1 MASSTE
7 RIVTVDGFRWQITE
21 LGDGPPVVLCHGFPG
36 LGYSYRHQM
45 RALAASG
52 YRAIAPPDMPGYGG
66 TDVPPRDIDDYTNER
81 VSDALIG
88 LLDSLG
94 HERAVIVGHDFG
106 APVAWTV
113 ALRHRARVSGLVL
126 LAVPPYAPD
135 RFPLRPS
142 ELYASMARKHFLHIH
157 YFQEPGVADRELDAD
172 PPRGFLHRLFYAL
185 SGATA
190 IWTSG
195 STPPRTATVTWT
207 CCPKPPHPALVVAD
221 GGRVRPL
228 CGGLHPDGIHRRT
241 ELVPGVRRQL
251 GTLQESRRSRHRGA
265 DAVRSRCARSRPHD
279 EWCAGPRPDARHRPR
294 LARTPSRR
302 GAGHFV
308 QQERPEEV
316 NELLLTFVAGRPG
329 DDDGDSARAGD
340 RSTRGAR

>member
-52 YRAIAPPDMPGYGG
+52 YRAIAPDMPGYGG
-66 TDVPPRDIDDYTNER
+66 TDVPRDIDDYTNER
-81 VSDALIG
+81 VADALIG
-88 LLDSLG
+88 LLDTLG
-94 HERAVIVGHDFG
+94 HERAVFVGHDFG

-126 LAVPPYAPD
+126 LAVPYAPD

-172 PPRGFLHRLFYAL
+172 PRGFLQRLFYAL
-185 SGATA
+185 SGAYRYLD
-190 IWTSG
+190 IWQHPSDG
-195 STPPRTATVTWT
+195 NGYLDVLPQAPPLPWSWLTEDEFDHYVKVFTRTGFT
-207 CCPKPPHPALVVAD
+207 
-221 GGRVRPL
+221 
-228 CGGLHPDGIHRRT
+228 GGLNWYRAYDANWERSGGLAGADIEVPTLFVAGVHDPVLAMSGAQALDRMRDTVPDLRGIH
-241 ELVPGVRRQL
+241 LV
-251 GTLQESRRSRHRGA
+251 E
-265 DAVRSRCARSRPHD
+265 
-279 EWCAGPRPDARHRPR
+279 
-294 LARTPSRR
+294 

-316 NELLLTFVAGRPG
+316 NELLLRFVAG
-329 DDDGDSARAGD
+329 
-340 RSTRGAR
+340 

>member
-52 YRAIAPPDMPGYGG
+52 YRAIAPDMPGYGG
-66 TDVPPRDIDDYTNER
+66 TDVPRDIDDYTNER

-126 LAVPPYAPD
+126 LAVPLRTRPVPAATVGALCVDGAQALPAH
-135 RFPLRPS
+135 PLLPGTGCRRPRTRRRS
-142 ELYASMARKHFLHIH
+142 
-157 YFQEPGVADRELDAD
+157 
-172 PPRGFLHRLFYAL
+172 PRGFLHRLFYAL

-195 STPPRTATVTWT
+195 STPRTATVTWT
-207 CCPKPPHPALVVAD
+207 CCPKPHPCL
-221 GGRVRPL
+221 GR
-228 CGGLHPDGIHRRT
+228 G
-241 ELVPGVRRQL
+241 
-251 GTLQESRRSRHRGA
+251 
-265 DAVRSRCARSRPHD
+265 
-279 EWCAGPRPDARHRPR
+279 
-294 LARTPSRR
+294 
-302 GAGHFV
+302 
-308 QQERPEEV
+308 
-316 NELLLTFVAGRPG
+316 
-329 DDDGDSARAGD
+329 
-340 RSTRGAR
+340 